1 VSDARLRLPQQDGR
15 LFLTDGGIETV
26 LIFQEGIALPEFAAF
41 VLLESEEGRASLL
54 RYFRRYL
61 ELAAGT
67 PGAGFVLESPTW
79 RAGFDWGAKL
89 GFDDAAMRRING
101 NAIALM
107 HELQSEYRA
116 RVEAPIVVSGCIGPR
131 GDGYVAG
138 APMTHADAER
148 VHRRQVEAL
157 AAAGADMITAV
168 TMTTS
173 AEAVGV
179 ARAAARAG
187 RPSAISF
194 TVETDGRLPSGE
206 TLDLAIDAVDSDAAE
221 AGRAPPAYFMLN
233 CAHPSHFAHVL
244 DGLGERRARLRGLRA
259 NASRRSHAELDQATE
274 LDPGNPRELGEDYA
288 RLKASWPTLNVVGG
302 CCGTDHRHVAEMAAA
317 VIGPREV
324 ATGCRVSGAVHVEPL
339 ARRTAR

>member
-1 VSDARLRLPQQDGR
+1 MSEALLRLPQRDGGW
-15 LFLTDGGIETV
+15 FLTDGGIETV

-41 VLLESEEGRASLL
+41 VLLESAEGRASLL

-61 ELAAGT
+61 ELAADT
-67 PGAGFVLESPTW
+67 PEAGFVLESPTW
-79 RAGFDWGAKL
+79 RAGIPWGAKL
-89 GFDDAAMRRING
+89 GFDEAAMRRINR

-107 HELQSEYRA
+107 RDLESEYVGRIA
-116 RVEAPIVVSGCIGPR
+116 GPIVVSGCVGPR

-148 VHRRQVEAL
+148 AHRPQVEAL

-194 TVETDGRLPSGE
+194 TVETDGTLPSGE
-206 TLDLAIDAVDSDAAE
+206 RLSAAIDAVDADAAD
-221 AGRAPPAYFMLN
+221 AGREGPAYFMLN

-244 DGLGERRARLRGLRA
+244 AELGERRGRLRGLRA
-259 NASRRSHAELDQATE
+259 NASRLSHAQLDAATE

-288 RLKASWPTLNVVGG
+288 RLKASWPTLSVLGG
-302 CCGTDHRHVAEMAAA
+302 CCGTDHRHVAAMAAA
-317 VIGPREV
+317 LVGPREL
-324 ATGCRVSGAVHVEPL
+324 ANGCRVDGAIHVEPL
-339 ARRTAR
+339 GRRAAR